1 MTIHMFINDGK
12 TKYKAVINK
21 QTGKKCLRVNCTVF
35 VASFYFWLISMHDD
49 NDEDD
54 NVAII
59 SHKLDNN
66 DNCDDDNDKDQ
77 TNRKNGQ
84 SQSSS

>member
-1 MTIHMFINDGK
+1 
-12 TKYKAVINK
+12 
-21 QTGKKCLRVNCTVF
+21 
-35 VASFYFWLISMHDD
+35 MHDD

-66 DNCDDDNDKDQ
+66 DNCDDDDKDQ

-84 SQSSS
+84 LQCRVVENK